1 MRESRTRR
9 VAGVVAGREVLAG
22 LALAAA
28 FLAAVPAG
36 AQQQAQ
42 TDPRW
47 QAWLGCWQPV
57 SGPTRVAGDTT
68 TVPLVCVVP
77 SPGSPGVDI
86 VAVAGGRIVTRD
98 LVEATGQ
105 HRDVTR
111 EGCTGWESADFS
123 SDGSRVFMSAEYT
136 CPGNIKRATSEVM
149 AITPEGEWLDV
160 RGATVK
166 GLPAGVR
173 ALRYQAAK
181 PGTSVPSDLA
191 WAVQGEGAMASSTA
205 REAAGQPLVA
215 GDVVEAAHHLDAAVV
230 EAWLVEEGQ
239 GFDVSGAQLVQLK
252 RDGVPGRVTDVMVA
266 LSYPGVF
273 AFNVSNHQATR
284 REPQP
289 TVGGYYG
296 HPPVYGMGY
305 ASPWGCYSP
314 FSWDCYSP
322 YGWGYYSP
330 YAYSPFGYY
339 SPYGYWAGY
348 GFYPSGGVIVVPGGG
363 GQVARHGRMVIGRG
377 YTGGTAS
384 GTSGHPRAQEPPPSS
399 GGYRSAGS
407 GGHAPPPS
415 SPPPSGSSSSGS
427 SSSGSGRTAHPKP

>member
-1 MRESRTRR
+1 MDARGL
-9 VAGVVAGREVLAG
+9 AAG

-28 FLAAVPAG
+28 FLGAAVPAG

-57 SGPTRVAGDTT
+57 SGPARVAGDTT
-68 TVPLVCVVP
+68 SVPLVCVVP
-77 SPGSPGVDI
+77 SPGSAGVDV
-86 VAVAGGRIVTRD
+86 VAVSGGRIASRD
-98 LVEATGQ
+98 LVEATGA
-105 HRDVTR
+105 HRDVAR

-123 SDGSRVFMSAEYT
+123 SDGSRVFLAAEYT
-136 CPGNIKRATSEVM
+136 CPGDIKRATSEIM

-173 ALRYQAAK
+173 ALRYQPAR
-181 PGTSVPSDLA
+181 PGTAVPADLA
-191 WAVQGEGAMASSTA
+191 WAVQGQGTMASSTA
-205 REAAGQPLVA
+205 REAAGAPLAA
-215 GDVVEAAHHLDAAVV
+215 GDVVEAVHHLDPAVV
-230 EAWLVEEGQ
+230 EAWLVEDGQ
-239 GFDVSGAQLVQLK
+239 GFDLSGGQLVLLK
-252 RDGVPGRVTDVMVA
+252 KEGVPGRVTDVMVA

-284 REPQP
+284 REPRP
-289 TVGGYYG
+289 VGVDGYYG
-296 HPPVYGMGY
+296 HPPMYGLGY

-314 FSWDCYSP
+314 YSWDCYSP

-330 YAYSPFGYY
+330 YYYSPFGYY
-339 SPYGYWAGY
+339 SPYGTWAGY
-348 GFYPSGGVIVVPGGG
+348 GWYPAGGVVVVPGGG

-377 YTGGTAS
+377 YTGGSAT
-384 GTSGHPRAQEPPPSS
+384 GTSGHPQSREAPRSS
-399 GGYRSAGS
+399 GS
-407 GGHAPPPS
+407 GG
-415 SPPPSGSSSSGS
+415 SPSSSSGDRGS